1 MCQDDSGRNQNARM
15 MTLDSIKGL
24 IEGGNKEL
32 ALTEDVLGPD
42 LFRRVSRLL
51 NTRYRICDC
60 AIAC

>member
-1 MCQDDSGRNQNARM
+1 
-15 MTLDSIKGL
+15 MTLDEIKRL
-24 IEGGNKEL
+24 IKGGNKEL
-32 ALTEDVLGPD
+32 ALSEEVLGPD